1 MRLLLIGLLFTQIC
15 LITGLFSQ
23 TKLSETVPT
32 NVIVERAPVDTVFD
46 KALVK
51 IINSS
56 FRDQYFKAVSIADS
70 LMVLYPDHPAPYFFK
85 AASLQGWMSSY
96 RLNQYQSDVE
106 ENVQK
111 AIDTGN
117 ALLEKKNDPWLHFYL
132 GGAYGYRGFNRFRTY
147 NWIGAYRDAIRG
159 IDHFEKALQED
170 STLYDVY
177 LGLGSY
183 YYWRT
188 AKSKFLRVITFWMA
202 DKRELGVRQLQFAI
216 DHGRY
221 AIYEALY
228 GLIMIYYDFEK
239 YDKGLKLLNDT
250 VRKRG
255 KPIIADL
262 YYGARF
268 HEKANNWQQVY
279 DNFSEILKKLESEYP
294 TSIGFQ
300 VECKYWI
307 AKALSEQGENREAL
321 LTARQ
326 GLMQSRQRDSDQ
338 EIEGYLES
346 FDEIKSNLEKLHK
359 QLNQQISKQY

>member
-1 MRLLLIGLLFTQIC
+1 MLLCQTC
-15 LITGLFSQ
+15 LIKSLFSQ
-23 TKLSETVPT
+23 TPLSESVPA
-32 NVIVERAPVDTVFD
+32 NIPVERAPIDTVFD
-46 KALVK
+46 EMLVK
-51 IINSS
+51 IINAS
-56 FRDQYFKAVSIADS
+56 FRDQYLMAVSIADS
-70 LMVLYPDHPAPYFFK
+70 LMLVHPDHPAPYFFK

-96 RLNQYQSDVE
+96 RLNQYQQDVE

-159 IDHFEKALQED
+159 IDHFEKALQKD

-202 DKRELGVRQLQFAI
+202 DKRELGIQQLQFAI
-216 DHGRY
+216 AHGRY

-239 YDKGLKLLNDT
+239 YDEGLQLLRDT

-255 KPIIADL
+255 RPIIADL

-268 HEKANNWQQVY
+268 HEKNNNWQEVQN
-279 DNFSEILKKLESEYP
+279 NFTEILQRLESDYP

-307 AKALSEQGENREAL
+307 AKALSEKGESKAAL
-321 LTARQ
+321 LRARE
-326 GLMQSRQRDSDQ
+326 GLIQSRQRDSDK

-359 QLNQQISKQY
+359 QLNQKISKQN